1 METGNVFSC
10 EPKGD
15 GGKLCGQ
22 VGTRVRAHGF
32 STILKFDKVT
42 LGLQSV
48 LQVVVD
54 ILICR
59 QMQRGSILI

>member
-32 STILKFDKVT
+32 STILKFDKGKVRVT
-42 LGLQSV
+42 
-48 LQVVVD
+48 
-54 ILICR
+54 ICFAS
-59 QMQRGSILI
+59 G